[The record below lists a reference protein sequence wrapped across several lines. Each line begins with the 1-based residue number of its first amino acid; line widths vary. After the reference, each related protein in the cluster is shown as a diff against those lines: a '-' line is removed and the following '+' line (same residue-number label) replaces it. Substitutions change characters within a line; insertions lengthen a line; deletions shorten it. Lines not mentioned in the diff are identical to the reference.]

1 MTTSPR
7 VSGPAASARPGWLLG
22 GLLCGLRASSCRLPP
37 LAALLLTA
45 SPPVCVPACSDAGA
59 LREAFND
66 ALYFKDE
73 AVRAFKLG
81 VLSLEERAQVGWGL
95 QRRRGRPSG
104 SSYTKSIP
112 SVVSKIGIPRAW
124 LLHLVDLLQ
133 QARPPAS
140 LDFSTTVPQPTRLH
154 RWT

>member
-1 MTTSPR
+1 M
-7 VSGPAASARPGWLLG
+7 
-22 GLLCGLRASSCRLPP
+22 PP

-95 QRRRGRPSG
+95 QQRGCLIGSCARKCLQSAMSQKVARPVRG
-104 SSYTKSIP
+104 C
-112 SVVSKIGIPRAW
+112 
-124 LLHLVDLLQ
+124 LLHLVDLSR

-140 LDFSTTVPQPTRLH
+140 LDFSTTVPPPTRLH